1 MVLHWIGARSAKPVS
16 DNDLGSIAPALL
28 IARCCDVQDGWR
40 AVRCTPGYPQRAI
53 RTSLRAIRTTLR
65 GTRDPLWQRFL
76 GCVGSIGCVS
86 LTHPRSKRG
95 VCLCRSFA
103 ELRLR
108 PCARA
113 ASGPIAEGVV
123 GCGFL
128 RPASYPQMCA
138 MRASHIVPRTPLF
151 IHFIHLLILPKTC

>member
-86 LTHPRSKRG
+86 LTHPRSKTWGVSLQKFCRTSTSALCASCLGSDRG
-95 VCLCRSFA
+95 R
-103 ELRLR
+103 
-108 PCARA
+108 
-113 ASGPIAEGVV
+113 
-123 GCGFL
+123 GCGVWVFAPCQL
-128 RPASYPQMCA
+128 PPDVRNARITHCA
-138 MRASHIVPRTPLF
+138 EDAAFHPFHPST
-151 IHFIHLLILPKTC
+151 HFA